1 MLNFFLGSPQQAEAH
16 VQKTCFGKWARQTY
30 RDSWASAAVDSGQ
43 PVNPEPKLQAKQGN
57 SDSPHSF
64 SWDKDEVPVA
74 QHSQGKAVSRDT
86 LGNLPVTWGCTPL
99 DQSSLT
105 GLCWHLVNMGS
116 SQPIAEQCHPA
127 RCLVQRHVLSPRL
140 QECLSYSRE
149 ANNQTAMF
157 STQRHGHWK
166 MPLWTSSSG
175 VRTASPEA
183 PKGRIRAKTS
193 GTIIAWGSPGPGA
206 CPTCFVFP

>member
-1 MLNFFLGSPQQAEAH
+1 MQFKREVRCRGQIGKKSAWAGDMEVAPRRLLAELLLGSQQQAEAH
-16 VQKTCFGKWARQTY
+16 VQKTRFGKLARQTY

-43 PVNPEPKLQAKQGN
+43 PVNPEPRLQAKQGN

-86 LGNLPVTWGCTPL
+86 LGNLPVTWGYTPL

-105 GLCWHLVNMGS
+105 GLCWHCVNTGS

-127 RCLVQRHVLSPRL
+127 LCLAQRHALPPRL
-140 QECLSYSRE
+140 QECRSYS
-149 ANNQTAMF
+149 
-157 STQRHGHWK
+157 
-166 MPLWTSSSG
+166 
-175 VRTASPEA
+175 
-183 PKGRIRAKTS
+183 
-193 GTIIAWGSPGPGA
+193 
-206 CPTCFVFP
+206 